1 MTEKNSRPMSP
12 KEEKEWGKDEKQD
25 EKTQEKEMGKRWD
38 EKWNRDPL
46 SAIVWAAILIWV
58 GVLFLIWNLGLLEDV
73 ALPGTA
79 DAWAIVRVGAGLIL
93 LAEVLIRLTIP
104 TYSGNV
110 WGSLILGVIL
120 FASGLGDITSSE
132 LVWPLIIIIVG
143 LTVLLRGF
151 RGQR

>member
-1 MTEKNSRPMSP
+1 MTEKNSTPMSP
-12 KEEKEWGKDEKQD
+12 KDEKEWGKDEKQD
-25 EKTQEKEMGKRWD
+25 EKTHEKEMGKRWE

-46 SAIVWAAILIWV
+46 SAIVWASILIWV
-58 GVLFLIWNLGLLEDV
+58 GVLFLVWNLGLLEDV
-73 ALPGTA
+73 ALPRSA

-110 WGSLILGVIL
+110 WGPLILGVIL
-120 FASGLGDITSSE
+120 FGSGLGDMTASE
-132 LVWPLIIIIVG
+132 MVWPLIKIIIG
-143 LTVLLRGF
+143 ASILLRGV